1 MAIRTTEVIKK
12 ALVTAPFLLVPGSS
26 AAIADS
32 CRPAQFDAQVSVR
45 YVHDGDTV
53 HLRDGRKLRIIGI
66 NTPERARDEQP
77 AEPYAGAARRQLQ
90 AYADGPWSL
99 VYDQQRRDRY
109 GRLLAHV
116 FDRQG
121 RNITRRLLA
130 AGAGQLLVFP
140 PNLKFVDCYRRAQ
153 QTARRAQ
160 RGLWALSTYQ
170 PLSTAQLST
179 ANAEGY
185 RLVRG
190 RLTRIG
196 ESRSSLWL
204 NLGED
209 FALRIARSELE
220 YFERRQIEAWRRQP
234 LLAQGWIYRRSSQ
247 WRMRLRHPAA
257 LLEGTDQAPLAKPR
271 GMRHHGHSR

>member
-1 MAIRTTEVIKK
+1 VAIRTTEVIKK
-12 ALVTAPFLLVPGSS
+12 ALFTAPFLLVLGAS
-26 AAIADS
+26 AASGDP

-53 HLRDGRKLRIIGI
+53 YLQDGRKLRIIGI

-116 FDRQG
+116 FDQQG

-130 AGAGQLLVFP
+130 AGAGQLLVIP

-153 QTARRAQ
+153 QAARRGQ
-160 RGLWALSTYQ
+160 HGLWALPAYQ
-170 PLSTAQLST
+170 PLPAAQLD
-179 ANAEGY
+179 AGNARGY
-185 RLVRG
+185 RLVHG

-196 ESRSSLWL
+196 ESRSALWL

-209 FALRIARSELE
+209 FALRIVRPDLG
-220 YFERRQIEAWRRQP
+220 YFERRRIESWRGKP
-234 LLAQGWIYRRSSQ
+234 LLAQGWIYRRNGQ

-257 LLEGTDQAPLAKPR
+257 LLEGAD
-271 GMRHHGHSR
+271 

>member
-12 ALVTAPFLLVPGSS
+12 ALFTAPFLLVLGPS
-26 AAIADS
+26 AIADP

-66 NTPERARDEQP
+66 NTPERAREEQP
-77 AEPYAGAARRQLQ
+77 AEPYADTARRRLQ
-90 AYADGPWSL
+90 AHADGPWSL

-130 AGAGQLLVFP
+130 AGAGQLLVIP

-153 QTARRAQ
+153 QVARRAQ
-160 RGLWALSTYQ
+160 RGLWALSAYR
-170 PLSTAQLST
+170 PLAADELRSRHLGQ
-179 ANAEGY
+179 Y

-190 RLTRIG
+190 HLGRIG
-196 ESRSSLWL
+196 ESRSALWL

-209 FALRIARSELE
+209 EDFALRIAGSDRD
-220 YFERRQIEAWRRQP
+220 YFERRQIETWRRQP
-234 LLAQGWIYRRSSQ
+234 LLAQGWIYRRNDQ
-247 WRMRLRHPAA
+247 WRMRLRHPAN
-257 LLEGTDQAPLAKPR
+257 LLEAAD
-271 GMRHHGHSR
+271 

>member
-1 MAIRTTEVIKK
+1 MVKRTTEVIQK
-12 ALVTAPFLLVPGSS
+12 ALFTAPFLLLGWPAY
-26 AAIADS
+26 AATND
-32 CRPAQFDAQVSVR
+32 CRPAQFEEQVSVR

-53 HLRDGRKLRIIGI
+53 FLHDGRKLRIIGI

-77 AEPYAGAARRQLQ
+77 AEPHAGVARRQLQ
-90 AYADGPWSL
+90 AHAEGPWSL
-99 VYDQQRRDRY
+99 VYDQERRDRY

-153 QTARRAQ
+153 QVARRAQ
-160 RGLWALSTYQ
+160 RGLWALSAYRTLAADDLTSRHAGQ
-170 PLSTAQLST
+170 
-179 ANAEGY
+179 Y

-190 RLTRIG
+190 HLSRIG
-196 ESRSSLWL
+196 ESRSALWL

-209 FALRIARSELE
+209 FALRIAGSDRD
-220 YFERRQIEAWRRQP
+220 YFERRQIETWRWQP
-234 LLAQGWIYRRSSQ
+234 LLAQGWIYRRNDQ

-257 LLEGTDQAPLAKPR
+257 LLEAAD
-271 GMRHHGHSR
+271 